1 MRERSSDE
9 GQALVYI
16 DDSDEGQA
24 LPLVVVSVLVAAVAA
39 LALGRLG
46 IRAIGDARAQTAAD
60 AAALAGVRGGYP
72 AAAQLATANGA
83 RLVSF
88 TISGRDVVVR
98 VESDGSVA
106 EAHAV
111 LIDI

>member
-1 MRERSSDE
+1 MRERSSD
-9 GQALVYI
+9 
-16 DDSDEGQA
+16 DGQA
-24 LPLVVVSVLVAAVAA
+24 LPLIVVAVLVAAVAA

-46 IRAIGDARAQTAAD
+46 TRAIGSARAQTAAD

-72 AAAQLATANGA
+72 AAAQLAAANGA

-88 TISGRDVVVR
+88 TLNGRDVRVR
-98 VESDGSVA
+98 VEADDTVA

-111 LIDI
+111 LVDI

>member
-9 GQALVYI
+9 GQAL
-16 DDSDEGQA
+16 
-24 LPLVVVSVLVAAVAA
+24 PLIVVAVLVAAVAA

-46 IRAIGDARAQTAAD
+46 SRAIGSARAQTAAD

-72 AAAQLATANGA
+72 EAARLATANGA

-88 TISGRDVVVR
+88 SMYGREVRVR
-98 VESDGSVA
+98 VEAGDATA
-106 EAHAV
+106 EAHAELV
-111 LIDI
+111 DI